1 MKCIMEIKQCSIK
14 FDIENSKAPLLGF
27 RKILYKLGRFT
38 SKKIIDIIGFST
50 INIHVNV
57 ISGDEDNGK
66 DTDNYI
72 LLL

>member
-1 MKCIMEIKQCSIK
+1 MYNGKKPCSIK
-14 FDIENSKAPLLGF
+14 FDIENSIAPLLGF
-27 RKILYKLGRFT
+27 RKILYKPGRIT